1 MTPPTLHTQ
10 RLTLRAP
17 AMADFPAYAAFW
29 ASDRAVHMG
38 GPKDTAGA
46 WFWFCHDVAQWALLG
61 HGGLMVEHTASGQ
74 TVGQVGL
81 NGGPKFPEPELG
93 WLVYDGHAGQGY
105 ATEAAGAL
113 RDWAFA
119 SLPVDSLVSYTDA
132 DNAASIRVAQR
143 LGAVLDEGAPRPDAQ
158 DLVWRHARRMQ

>member
-1 MTPPTLHTQ
+1 MTAPVLHTQ

-17 AMADFPAYAAFW
+17 VMADFPAYAAFW
-29 ASDRAVHMG
+29 ASDRVAYMG
-38 GPKDTAGA
+38 GPRDAAGA

-61 HGGLMVEHTASGQ
+61 HGALMVDHTASGQ

-81 NGGPKFPEPELG
+81 NGGPKFPEVELG
-93 WLVYDGHAGQGY
+93 WLVYQGHAGQGY
-105 ATEAAGAL
+105 AAEAAGAL

-119 SLPVDSLVSYTDA
+119 SLPVPSLVSYIDA

-143 LGAVLDEGAPRPDAQ
+143 LGAVLDTKAPRPDPE
-158 DLVWRHARRMQ
+158 DLVWRHARGGA

>member
-1 MTPPTLHTQ
+1 MTPPVLHTQ

-17 AMADFPAYAAFW
+17 VMADFPAYAAFW
-29 ASDRAVHMG
+29 ASDRTAYMG
-38 GPKDTAGA
+38 GPRDAAGA

-61 HGGLMVEHTASGQ
+61 HGALMADLTASGE

-81 NGGPKFPEPELG
+81 NGGPKFPETELG
-93 WLVYDGHAGQGY
+93 WQVYHGHEGQGY

-119 SLPVDSLVSYTDA
+119 SLPVPSLVSYIDA

-143 LGAVLDEGAPRPDAQ
+143 LGAALDAAAPRPDPE
-158 DLVWRHARRMQ
+158 DLVWRHARRDS